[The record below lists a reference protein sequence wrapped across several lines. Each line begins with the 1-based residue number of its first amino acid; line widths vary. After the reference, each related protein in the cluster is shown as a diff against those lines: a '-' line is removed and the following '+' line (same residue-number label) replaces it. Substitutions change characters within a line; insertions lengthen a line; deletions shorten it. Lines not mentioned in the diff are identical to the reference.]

1 MDVGDW
7 LRSVGLGQY
16 EATFR
21 ASEIDADI
29 LPELTDSDLEKL
41 GVPLG
46 HRKRL
51 LKAIA
56 GLGVAAA
63 AAPTPTPRTAADASE
78 RRQLTVMFVDLVGST
93 ALSAKLDPEDLRSVI
108 GAYHRCCTELIER
121 DGGFVAKYMGDGV
134 LAYFGYPQAQEDDA
148 ELAVQ
153 AGLAIVAA
161 VPQLRTV
168 AGVPLRVRVGIA
180 TGVVVV
186 GDLIGAGAAR
196 EQAVVGETPNLAAR
210 LQAVADPDT
219 VVIAEGTRRLLGNL
233 FELKDLGT
241 KDLKGIA
248 EPVRAWAALRAGS
261 AEGRFEAL
269 HASGL
274 TALVGRDEESELLL
288 RRWARAKS
296 GEGQVVLLSGE
307 AGIGKSR
314 LTAALLEHLAG
325 EPHTRLRYFCS
336 PQHTDSAL
344 YPVIGQMARAAGL
357 AHDDAAQ
364 ATLDK
369 LDMLLAR
376 TATSQED
383 AALFAE
389 MLSLASDGRY
399 PVLTLTPPQRRQ
411 RTLEAL
417 ITQTEALSRQN
428 PLLMVFEDAQWADP
442 TSLELLGRAIDRIAS
457 RRALL
462 VVTFRPEFKPPW
474 IGRPYVTAL
483 GINRLAQ
490 PDVDAMID
498 RLVGTKSLPASI
510 RRDIVERTDGIPLF
524 VEEMTKAVLESEGEA
539 KRTAAAIPSPALAV
553 PASLHASLMARLDR
567 LGPAKEV
574 ARIGAAIG
582 REFSHS
588 LVTAVAGKPEP
599 ELASALM
606 RLIAAGLLFSQ
617 GAPPHANYLFKHA
630 LVQDA
635 AYGTLLREPKRALH
649 VRIAETLENQFAEI
663 AERQPE
669 LLARHY
675 NEAGQIEKAASLWA
689 KAGQQ
694 SLARSALV
702 EAAEQLRR
710 ALDLIATLPGTPEL
724 RRTQI
729 KLQVALITPQLHV
742 KGYGAPE
749 AKAAM
754 EQARLL
760 MEQAEALGEPAED
773 PLLLFSVLYGFWAAR
788 VVAFNGDA
796 IRELATQFL
805 ALAQKQGATFPLML
819 GHRIMATTL
828 LSTGDI
834 AQSRGHYDQSLALYE
849 PVEHRAQAM
858 RFGQDARVVIL
869 CYRPLALWML
879 GYPDAA
885 LADADQVVKE
895 AREIGHAASLMIAL
909 YYAPATY
916 LLCGRYQAA
925 SAAINELIAL
935 ADEKASVQWKGAGMF
950 VRSWLVALTGTAADA
965 VPAITA
971 GLTAYRST
979 GATAW
984 IPSYLS
990 YLAKAYAEL
999 GQFDEA
1005 WRYSNEATTA
1015 IETTKETWWE
1025 ADIRRR
1031 AGEIALMSPQPNA
1044 AKALAYF
1051 EQALAVA
1058 RAQQAKSWELRAAMS
1073 IARLYRDQG
1082 KRQQARDLLA
1092 PVYGWFSEGFDTL
1105 DLKEAKG
1112 LLAELSA

>member
-1 MDVGDW
+1 
-7 LRSVGLGQY
+7 
-16 EATFR
+16 
-21 ASEIDADI
+21 
-29 LPELTDSDLEKL
+29 
-41 GVPLG
+41 
-46 HRKRL
+46 
-51 LKAIA
+51 
-56 GLGVAAA
+56 
-63 AAPTPTPRTAADASE
+63 
-78 RRQLTVMFVDLVGST
+78 
-93 ALSAKLDPEDLRSVI
+93 
-108 GAYHRCCTELIER
+108 
-121 DGGFVAKYMGDGV
+121 
-134 LAYFGYPQAQEDDA
+134 
-148 ELAVQ
+148 
-153 AGLAIVAA
+153 
-161 VPQLRTV
+161 
-168 AGVPLRVRVGIA
+168 
-180 TGVVVV
+180 
-186 GDLIGAGAAR
+186 
-196 EQAVVGETPNLAAR
+196 
-210 LQAVADPDT
+210 
-219 VVIAEGTRRLLGNL
+219 
-233 FELKDLGT
+233 
-241 KDLKGIA
+241 
-248 EPVRAWAALRAGS
+248 
-261 AEGRFEAL
+261 
-269 HASGL
+269 
-274 TALVGRDEESELLL
+274 
-288 RRWARAKS
+288 
-296 GEGQVVLLSGE
+296 
-307 AGIGKSR
+307 
-314 LTAALLEHLAG
+314 
-325 EPHTRLRYFCS
+325 
-336 PQHTDSAL
+336 
-344 YPVIGQMARAAGL
+344 
-357 AHDDAAQ
+357 
-364 ATLDK
+364 
-369 LDMLLAR
+369 
-376 TATSQED
+376 
-383 AALFAE
+383 
-389 MLSLASDGRY
+389 
-399 PVLTLTPPQRRQ
+399 
-411 RTLEAL
+411 
-417 ITQTEALSRQN
+417 
-428 PLLMVFEDAQWADP
+428 
-442 TSLELLGRAIDRIAS
+442 
-457 RRALL
+457 
-462 VVTFRPEFKPPW
+462 
-474 IGRPYVTAL
+474 
-483 GINRLAQ
+483 
-490 PDVDAMID
+490 
-498 RLVGTKSLPASI
+498 
-510 RRDIVERTDGIPLF
+510 
-524 VEEMTKAVLESEGEA
+524 
-539 KRTAAAIPSPALAV
+539 
-553 PASLHASLMARLDR
+553 
-567 LGPAKEV
+567 
-574 ARIGAAIG
+574 
-582 REFSHS
+582 
-588 LVTAVAGKPEP
+588 
-599 ELASALM
+599 
-606 RLIAAGLLFSQ
+606 
-617 GAPPHANYLFKHA
+617 
-630 LVQDA
+630 
-635 AYGTLLREPKRALH
+635 
-649 VRIAETLENQFAEI
+649 
-663 AERQPE
+663 
-669 LLARHY
+669 
-675 NEAGQIEKAASLWA
+675 
-689 KAGQQ
+689 
-694 SLARSALV
+694 
-702 EAAEQLRR
+702 
-710 ALDLIATLPGTPEL
+710 LPGTPEL

-788 VVAFNGDA
+788 IVAFNGDA

-1031 AGEIALMSPQPNA
+1031 AGEIALMSPQPDA

-1082 KRQQARDLLA
+1082 ERQQARDLLA